1 MQGSNPREGFI
12 LLFSHSGKMCY
23 IFSLADKL
31 IYKKQGYPSNNKI
44 RLLHRIP
51 IKKKLAQ
58 NKGLKIVWYNNGN
71 ITLTGK
77 AQ

>member
-12 LLFSHSGKMCY
+12 LLFSHIGKMCY
-23 IFSLADKL
+23 IY
-31 IYKKQGYPSNNKI
+31 YKKQGYPSNNKI
-44 RLLHRIP
+44 RLLPIKIP

-58 NKGLKIVWYNNGN
+58 NKGLRIVWYNNGN

>member
-1 MQGSNPREGFI
+1 MWKAILKYGIRPKHQNMQGSNPREGFI

-31 IYKKQGYPSNNKI
+31 IYKKQGYPSKNKI

-51 IKKKLAQ
+51 IKKISSK
-58 NKGLKIVWYNNGN
+58 
-71 ITLTGK
+71 
-77 AQ
+77 